1 MSLTNLN
8 APYNYLGLLNIT
20 NNNVDAIN
28 ANDIKSNT
36 IENSLTITTKNLVVT
51 STSVTNGIT
60 NTGSISTTGDVS
72 SNSISTNSILALT
85 EISSPSYVGYN
96 INVTGDITG
105 GLTNTITGYNLVAN
119 HNITASALTTTN
131 TLKVNSTSITNGISN
146 TGSISSGTLTSTGL
160 TTANTLQV
168 NSTSNTNGIN
178 NTGSISST
186 TLTSTGLT
194 TANTLQVNSTS
205 NTNGISNTGSISSGT
220 LTSTGLTTANTL
232 QVNSTSNTN
241 GISNTG
247 SISSGTLTSTGLT
260 TANTL
265 QVNSTSTTNGINN
278 TGSINSTSLIS
289 NSLSSQSGT
298 NTISLYPQ
306 FTSYQNYNFKKL
318 SSISN
323 SGFLESIYTENHS
336 IYSNYAELAVS
347 DGTANYNI
355 NKQFYSNSY
364 NFYSYPSGKCIS
376 NEAYNG
382 TSTLRLTINDLSG
395 CIIPNLY
402 CDNYISTT
410 LVKALTFKP
419 SLQNYSILYN
429 GGSTNQL
436 FRYDYTFASTYS
448 NSGIIT
454 TTPSASTMDTDV
466 KFWGSSFKFDTYPSG
481 TCLTQNGD
489 ASLSN
494 RLYISS
500 NNILFSP
507 STSNKQKLLSVNDN
521 ALFQYYY
528 TNATVNSA
536 GVSNA
541 GQLIISAG
549 GGSDNFNASS
559 VNYAYT
565 HDFQVYPS
573 GYCVSND
580 CNFGSSS
587 RFNISNS
594 SIIINDLSGNGFFN
608 SNPSLIFNHTA
619 DAASSIYFNSKN
631 NLGSDFACIEYR
643 DNVSGTSGGEKSR
656 LMIAVQNDP
665 ISIYQDFIFLSS
677 KGGILIN
684 SDITSS
690 NLPAYDLDIQGNI
703 GQLVPPAY
711 TYSSIPTLTNKN
723 IGYTNNVTFSRWSL
737 ASTGATYGTDYS
749 NLNIFTVSDF
759 PVGIYQVNIKL
770 ILSASVTALTT
781 SLYYSLSTTLT
792 PNYKT
797 NPSSLLDRTATNFN
811 IPASTSA
818 PYYCSFEISG
828 IVNVTFASTSIYNYL
843 SFTTAVANP
852 LLINGTSTA
861 YNTNAPYSTVSF
873 TRIA

>member
-1 MSLTNLN
+1 MSLNNLN
-8 APYNYLGLLNIT
+8 APYNFLGLLNIT
-20 NNNVDAIN
+20 NSNVDAIN
-28 ANDIKSNT
+28 ANDIQSNT
-36 IENSLTITTKNLVVT
+36 IENSLTITTKNLVVN
-51 STSVTNGIT
+51 SSSIFHGIT
-60 NTGSISTTGDVS
+60 NTGNISNTGSISTTGEVS
-72 SNSISTNSILALT
+72 SNSITTNSILVLT
-85 EISSPSYVGYN
+85 EISSPSYVGNN

-105 GLTNTITGYNLVAN
+105 GLTNTITGYNLVAT
-119 HNITASALTTTN
+119 HNITAGTGITSTTGNINATA
-131 TLKVNSTSITNGISN
+131 
-146 TGSISSGTLTSTGL
+146 GSISAGTTITAGTGITA
-160 TTANTLQV
+160 TTGNIRATA
-168 NSTSNTNGIN
+168 
-178 NTGSISST
+178 GSISAGT
-186 TLTSTGLT
+186 TITAGTG
-194 TANTLQVNSTS
+194 
-205 NTNGISNTGSISSGT
+205 I
-220 LTSTGLTTANTL
+220 
-232 QVNSTSNTN
+232 
-241 GISNTG
+241 
-247 SISSGTLTSTGLT
+247 
-260 TANTL
+260 
-265 QVNSTSTTNGINN
+265 
-278 TGSINSTSLIS
+278 IS

-323 SGFLESIYTENHS
+323 SGYLESVYTENHPS
-336 IYSNYAELAVS
+336 YSGYAELCLS
-347 DGTANYNI
+347 DGTGNYNI

-364 NFYSYPSGKCIS
+364 NFYSYASGKCVS
-376 NEAYNG
+376 SESYNG
-382 TSTLRLTINDLSG
+382 VSNLRLTINDTSG

-429 GGSTNQL
+429 GGSANQL
-436 FRYDYTFASTYS
+436 FRYDYTLASTYS

-466 KFWGSSFKFDTYPSG
+466 KFWGSSFRFDIYPSS

-489 ASLSN
+489 ASLTN
-494 RLYISS
+494 ILKISS
-500 NNILFSP
+500 NNILLNP

-528 TNATVNSA
+528 TNATINSA
-536 GVSNA
+536 QVSNA
-541 GQLIISAG
+541 GQLIISS
-549 GGSDNFNASS
+549 GGSGDNFNASS
-559 VNYAYT
+559 VNYAYI

-587 RFNISNS
+587 RLQINNQSITIS
-594 SIIINDLSGNGFFN
+594 DLSGNGFFN
-608 SNPSLIFNHTA
+608 NNPSLIFNHTS

-690 NLPAYDLDIQGNI
+690 NLPAYDLEVQGTTAFSIN
-703 GQLVPPAY
+703 PSF
-711 TYSSIPTLTNKN
+711 TYSSIPSLNNKQ

-749 NLNIFTVSDF
+749 LLNIFTVSDF

-770 ILSASVTALTT
+770 ILSASVTTLNT

-852 LLINGTSTA
+852 LLINGTASKFITD
-861 YNTNAPYSTVSF
+861 APYSTVSF